1 MNNVFLLIFEYF
13 KIGCVAIGGG
23 YTTIPFLYYLVEKYG
38 WFDVSE
44 ITQMIAVSNL
54 TPGPIGINM
63 ATYAGLKV
71 GVPIGFCYGVLTSF
85 LVSIAFLLPSF
96 VIVLFL
102 AKFLSCNK
110 ENKYVQSV
118 LYGLRPAAIALLCVS
133 ALKILNVAVLRIS
146 DFSKIQRFQDI
157 ISIKAFVLL
166 VVFLL
171 IGLKLKKKPM
181 YLILIA
187 IIIGSVLRV

>member
-23 YTTIPFLYYLVEKYG
+23 YTTIPFLYYLVEKYE

-71 GVPIGFCYGVLTSF
+71 GEPIGIGWGITASLFSTF
-85 LVSIAFLLPSF
+85 AFLLPSF
-96 VIVLFL
+96 VIVFFL

-110 ENKYVQSV
+110 QNKYVQSI
-118 LYGLRPAAIALLCVS
+118 LYGLKPAAIALLCVS
-133 ALKILNVAVLRIS
+133 AWKILKVSVLKTVDVS
-146 DFSKIQRFQDI
+146 HVVTFQDI
-157 ISIKAFVLL
+157 ISLKALVLL
-166 VVFLL
+166 VVFAF

-181 YLILIA
+181 LLIFLA
-187 IIIGSVLRV
+187 IIVGMFLKV

>member
-1 MNNVFLLIFEYF
+1 MNSILLLIFEYF

-38 WFDVSE
+38 WFDVAE

-71 GVPIGFCYGVLTSF
+71 AAPLGIWCGVFTSILTT
-85 LVSIAFLLPSF
+85 IAFLLPSF
-96 VIVLFL
+96 SIVFFL
-102 AKFLSCNK
+102 AKFLSANK
-110 ENKYVQSV
+110 QNKYVQSV

-133 ALKILNVAVLRIS
+133 ALKILNVSVLQIS
-146 DFSKIQRFQDI
+146 NVSQILCFQDI
-157 ISIKAFVLL
+157 ISIKALFLL
-166 VVFLL
+166 VVFFGV
-171 IGLKLKKKPM
+171 GLKLKKKPM